1 MQHID
6 NFRRHEKLQQVREE
20 AAQGVCDSIY
30 EMVLAGKV
38 PRDLEAIF
46 RKGSD
51 WDLGVDHILILQV
64 RGLQAVIALPRANR
78 TVMHC
83 LQTWDSYKQ
92 TASGLCKSHQHGLAP
107 CFAYLAL
114 AGTGSIF
121 TLACRSFLESSCCC
135 FYIACCLSRHRRTL
149 LTRRC
154 KNSFRS
160 LQS

>member
-20 AAQGVCDSIY
+20 AAHDVFDSIH

-78 TVMHC
+78 TVMHL
-83 LQTWDSYKQ
+83 LQQ

-107 CFAYLAL
+107 CFAHLAL
-114 AGTGSIF
+114 AGTGPIF
-121 TLACRSFLESSCCC
+121 TLACRSFFESSCCC
-135 FYIACCLSRHRRTL
+135 FDIAYCLSRHKRTL

-154 KNSFRS
+154 KNFFRF